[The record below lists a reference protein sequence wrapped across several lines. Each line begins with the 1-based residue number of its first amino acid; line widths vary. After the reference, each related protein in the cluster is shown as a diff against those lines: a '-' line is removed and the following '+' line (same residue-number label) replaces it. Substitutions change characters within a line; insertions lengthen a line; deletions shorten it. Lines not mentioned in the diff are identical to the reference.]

1 MQGLELLLIS
11 TGILVAVA
19 HIVSQ
24 YLDRGT
30 ADHPMSRLLLG
41 VIPAVIGVM
50 LVAIAQ
56 MDVVP
61 DDLERPLWVIAVV
74 LISGTLVLGTSYRLA
89 RH

>member
-1 MQGLELLLIS
+1 VQGLELILLS

-19 HIVSQ
+19 QIVSQ
-24 YLDRGT
+24 FLDRGA

-41 VIPAVIGVM
+41 LVPAVIGVM

-56 MDVVP
+56 TDVVP

-74 LISGTLVLGTSYRLA
+74 LISATLVLGTSYRLA